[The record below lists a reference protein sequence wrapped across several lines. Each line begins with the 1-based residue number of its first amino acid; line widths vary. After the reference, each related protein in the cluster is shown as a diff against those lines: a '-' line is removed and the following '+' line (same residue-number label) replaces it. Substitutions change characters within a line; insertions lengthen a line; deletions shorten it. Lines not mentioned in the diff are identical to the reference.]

1 MEPERDP
8 AREPLPDPAQR
19 TAGEPDYGVREPDR
33 PVGSAE
39 HETAQE
45 VADPTD
51 YSDLRRCAAE
61 AIGTFVLVFSAVGTA
76 VFAGDYVGQLGVA
89 LAFGLTLLFLV
100 YTIGPISGCHVNPAV
115 TLGHLI
121 VGQVTAVRAVGY
133 WIAQMIGGLVAG
145 VTIYAIASSLPSY
158 NRAADGL
165 GANGWGAHS
174 PSAIRGP
181 LGGVLENGYGIGA
194 AMIVEILLTALLVFV
209 VLSQHRPDRRRA
221 DRRNRHRLHAR
232 GDPPDLDPDR
242 QHVGE
247 SRPQP
252 CRRVLSERRAGAT
265 LVVHRLPAD
274 RRCARR
280 TRLRVPV
287 RPTAGTASL
296 LDAERRPAGS
306 GPAGRRLVPV
316 SPVVGGY
323 CQL

>member
-33 PVGSAE
+33 PVGRAE

-133 WIAQMIGGLVAG
+133 WIAQIIGGLVAG

-158 NRAADGL
+158 NRTADGL

-194 AMIVEILLTALLVFV
+194 AMAVEILLTALLVFV
-209 VLSQHRPDRRRA
+209 VLSSTDRIA
-221 DRRNRHRLHAR
+221 DVPIAGIAIGFTLAVIHLISIPIDNTSVNPAR
-232 GDPPDLDPDR
+232 SLAVAFY
-242 QHVGE
+242 QN
-247 SRPQP
+247 
-252 CRRVLSERRAGAT
+252 GALGQLWLFIVFPLIGGALGA
-265 LVVHRLPAD
+265 LVYAFLF
-274 RRCARR
+274 
-280 TRLRVPV
+280 
-287 RPTAGTASL
+287 
-296 LDAERRPAGS
+296 
-306 GPAGRRLVPV
+306 GRRQGLRP
-316 SPVVGGY
+316 S
-323 CQL
+323 